1 MEVRNPLDQNN
12 QSVNITR
19 PESRAVKAVKL
30 DIVQTLS
37 YTAVPYLGQA
47 VGGGFLF
54 LGTQYVGINYQA
66 WYGNSDQE
74 QTKEL
79 RIKLRSAI

>member
-54 LGTQYVGINYQA
+54 WVHSMSVSTIKHGMVI
-66 WYGNSDQE
+66 
-74 QTKEL
+74 
-79 RIKLRSAI
+79 RIKNRQKS